1 MAGPRPVV
9 VACGIFAAELSA
21 LGPGAFGGAE
31 LVYIDSM
38 LHMRPSE
45 LGWRLNETLAG
56 LGGRPIALAYG
67 DCCPYMRELAEIP
80 GRART
85 PGVNCCEI
93 ALGRARY
100 RELRRQGT
108 FFFMP
113 EWATRWREVFS
124 FELGLEDPA
133 LARAFMQDTMKRL
146 SYIDTGTQPVPKA
159 LLDEIAAYFE
169 LPMSIERVGS
179 DEIVRA
185 VQAALERA
193 AEAEPARG
201 RADG

>member
-1 MAGPRPVV
+1 MAASRPAV

-21 LGPGAFGGAE
+21 LGPGAFGGAQIIY
-31 LVYIDSM
+31 LDSM

-45 LGWRLNETLAG
+45 LGRRLDERLAD
-56 LGGRPIALAYG
+56 LGGRPLALAYG
-67 DCCPYMRELAEIP
+67 DCCPYMRELAELP

-93 ALGRARY
+93 SLGKARY

-133 LARAFMQDTMKRL
+133 LARGFMQDTMKRL
-146 SYIDTGTQPVPKA
+146 AYIDTGTKPVPKA
-159 LLDEIAAYFE
+159 LLDEIAAYFD
-169 LPMSIERVGS
+169 LPLSVERAGS
-179 DEIVRA
+179 DQIVKA
-185 VQAALERA
+185 VGEALERA
-193 AEAEPARG
+193 A
-201 RADG
+201 ADTRRDAVDG

>member
-1 MAGPRPVV
+1 MAAPRPAI

-31 LVYIDSM
+31 LVYLDSM
-38 LHMRPSE
+38 LHMRPAE
-45 LGWRLNETLAG
+45 LGRRLEATLSR
-56 LGGRPIALAYG
+56 LSGRPVALAYG
-67 DCCPYMRELAEIP
+67 DCCPYMRELTELP

-93 ALGRARY
+93 ALGRLRY

-113 EWATRWREVFS
+113 EWASRWREVFR
-124 FELGLEDPA
+124 FELGLEDPT
-133 LARAFMQDTMKRL
+133 LARGFMQDTMKRL
-146 SYIDTGTQPVPKA
+146 AYVDTGSMPPPRA

-169 LPMSIERVGS
+169 LPMSVERAGS
-179 DEIVRA
+179 DQIVIA
-185 VQAALERA
+185 LGEALERA
-193 AEAEPARG
+193 KAGSGRG
-201 RADG
+201 PLGG